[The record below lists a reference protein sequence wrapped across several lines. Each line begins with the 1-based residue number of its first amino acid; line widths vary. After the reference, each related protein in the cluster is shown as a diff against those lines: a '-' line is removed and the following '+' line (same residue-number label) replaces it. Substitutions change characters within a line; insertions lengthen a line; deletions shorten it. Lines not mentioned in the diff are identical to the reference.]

1 MDSAPRAYRL
11 KASNAC
17 LSFSTF
23 SGATPEIAA
32 MIDRVL
38 RDLKLAVGVFMN
50 GDEKNA
56 RLLLDEKV
64 QMRDLERDMT
74 ANHLRRLREQRP
86 ESLETSSLHIDI
98 ARDLKRITAHFASV
112 AYPILEEKGVLRKT
126 RLIE

>member
-1 MDSAPRAYRL
+1 
-11 KASNAC
+11 
-17 LSFSTF
+17 
-23 SGATPEIAA
+23 

-38 RDLKLAVGVFMN
+38 GDLKLAVGVFMN

-74 ANHLRRLREQRP
+74 ANHLRRLRAQRP

-112 AYPILEEKGVLRKT
+112 AYPILEEKGVLRRT